1 MNIFDLPAYVETD
14 ELFAYRDSFAHRYYK
29 VPYINY
35 YVYTRRASFE
45 FAAKWNTDLLAF
57 EKPLKRLGAET
68 FNDLAELIASKGY
81 AGVFRG
87 CYVLEKGEFTAIL
100 ELVENG
106 KLSFTF
112 VLSSDELMLSVTPS
126 ATISEFF
133 YLLRRLARKEKE
145 RDV

>member
-1 MNIFDLPAYVETD
+1 MNIFDLPAVVYNEEIT
-14 ELFAYRDSFAHRYYK
+14 AYRDSYMHRTYK

-35 YVYTRRASFE
+35 YIYTRRASFE

-68 FNDLAELIASKGY
+68 FHDLAELIASKGY

-87 CYVLEKGEFTAIL
+87 CYVLEEGEFTAIL
-100 ELVENG
+100 EPVENG

-112 VLSSDELMLSVTPS
+112 VLGSDELMLSATPS
-126 ATISEFF
+126 ALISEFF
-133 YLLRRLARKEKE
+133 YLLRRLAKMRKEVE
-145 RDV
+145 E